1 MPIAVNPETGE
12 TVYLDD
18 AGQWQ
23 KAQTAVNP
31 QTQEML
37 AFDGKQWAP
46 VTPPKK
52 EESKGVL
59 GYVDDAVRSVASGM
73 TFGFADEF
81 AAKMSELTGIGGS
94 YGENLK
100 KEQKRDASIPTAIKL
115 PGEIAGG
122 VASSVLAAPAA
133 GTASAA
139 TGLSKL
145 PQWMRLA
152 GIGGAT
158 GGAYGAG
165 NADPGERIE
174 GAAKGALIGAPL
186 GVALPYAMKAGV
198 KAGQEVR
205 NFVQPQRQA
214 QADLGRAILRD
225 ADTPLDLASRAI
237 AAKADR
243 PGVATLADV
252 GGENVKGIVERV
264 AQTPGAGRTQVIPAL
279 TQRQQGQ
286 ANRVAADLTGLTG
299 TYKTATQAIDE
310 TMAQRAAAAKPLY
323 QKAMAFDAT
332 PATDLQKTFL
342 DATSTGW
349 GKAIIQSSGFKRTL
363 QTEYGVQAAENPGK
377 VLMPVIDAW
386 KKQAD
391 DMVNEAI
398 RSGNNNKARVIGEM
412 RNRVV
417 AAADAANP
425 DYKAARAAWE
435 SPSKYLDAVEEGRN
449 ILGNKVSAEEMVTRL
464 AGMTDAEKEAF
475 RVGAVSAIQGKM
487 RGDPAKMGDMT
498 KYIRSPEMRDK
509 IAAIMPTPEAAQKWA
524 RRLDFEI
531 QSSEMT
537 NRALGNSATAR
548 RLAELDDA
556 KNLPLEIAKDAI
568 QGSTFFGVASKFAS
582 RAGKV
587 VRDTV
592 RSKSDS
598 ALADILTKPQ
608 SIDDLVKFLQ
618 QAQKRGSPLSMM
630 TQGAAVTGA
639 QPIFNQ

>member
-1 MPIAVNPETGE
+1 MPIAVNPDTGE

-18 AGQWQ
+18 SGQWQ

-31 QTQEML
+31 ETKEML

-46 VTPPKK
+46 VTPQNK

-73 TFGFADEF
+73 TFGFADEL
-81 AAKMSELTGIGGS
+81 AAKMNEFTGLGGS
-94 YGENLK
+94 YDENLK

-133 GTASAA
+133 GAASAA

-158 GGAYGAG
+158 GGLYGAG
-165 NADPGERIE
+165 SAEQGERTE

-186 GVALPYAMKAGV
+186 GVAIPYALRGGV
-198 KAGQEVR
+198 KVGQEVR
-205 NFVQPQRQA
+205 NFIQPQRQA

-225 ADTPLDLASRAI
+225 ADTPIDLAARAI
-237 AAKADR
+237 AAKGER

-252 GGENVKGIVERV
+252 GGENVRGIVERV

-279 TQRQQGQ
+279 TGRQRGQ

-323 QKAMAFDAT
+323 EKAMAFDAT
-332 PATDLQKTFL
+332 TSQELQQTFINATE
-342 DATSTGW
+342 SGW
-349 GKAIIQSSGFKRTL
+349 GKAIINSPAFKRTL
-363 QTEYGVQAAENPGK
+363 QTEYGSDVDPRR

-391 DMVNEAI
+391 DLINEAI

-425 DYKAARAAWE
+425 DYKTARAAWE

-475 RVGAVSAIQGKM
+475 RVGAVSALQGKM
-487 RGDPAKMGDMT
+487 RGDPAKLGDMT

-524 RRLDFEI
+524 KRLDFEI
-531 QSSEMT
+531 QSSELT

-548 RLAELDDA
+548 RLAEMEDA
-556 KNLPLEIAKDAI
+556 KNIPLEIAKDAI

-582 RAGKV
+582 RVGRVA
-587 VRDTV
+587 RDTA
-592 RSKSDS
+592 RSKSDN